1 MISCGVSSS
10 NTTTASTDSERREH
24 FGSLCFRI
32 DRPIRRLAERPRRS
46 IAVDADDQQIAK
58 RAGVAKVAGV
68 TGMKDVEHTVREDD
82 GLALCASALDQ
93 PNGVT
98 CGH

>member
-1 MISCGVSSS
+1 MQ
-10 NTTTASTDSERREH
+10 RREDFRS
-24 FGSLCFRI
+24 FGFGV
-32 DRPIRRLAERPRRS
+32 DRPIGCFAERSRRS

-68 TGMKDVEHTVREDD
+68 AGMKDVEHAIGEDD
-82 GLALCASALDQ
+82 GLAVRASALDQ
-93 PNGVT
+93 PNRFT